1 MVVVVA
7 CLLDS
12 VPHAPV
18 ACGAVAIDESSESSR
33 VSRVESSLRRRLC
46 PSPGSQQVTCLFFA
60 SQSQEGAI
68 PWKLRSYMSVET
80 WMRKQHYV
88 GLSVSPPHVA
98 AWTSVLLLG
107 STAAATGGEVIAKP
121 IRRRQ
126 RKVGG
131 IHQVPAMNRAVPR
144 VNEVNAIG
152 KTPRRRGVNANQDH
166 TALVDLR
173 RSTNSK
179 ESVLVGRGR
188 GVGVT
193 AKVEVEVEVE
203 VEAAAK
209 VEASINFGVT
219 LKRLVK
225 SWKKPH
231 L

>member
-1 MVVVVA
+1 MLARFCPA
-7 CLLDS
+7 C
-12 VPHAPV
+12 
-18 ACGAVAIDESSESSR
+18 ACGAVATDESSLSEAAALS
-33 VSRVESSLRRRLC
+33 VARLAA
-46 PSPGSQQVTCLFFA
+46 SDLLFA
-60 SQSQEGAI
+60 SQSLKREPSLEAQI
-68 PWKLRSYMSVET
+68 LHDVET
-80 WMRKQHYV
+80 WMRNQHIV

-98 AWTSVLLLG
+98 AWTSVFLLG

-131 IHQVPAMNRAVPR
+131 IHRVPAMNRAVPR
-144 VNEVNAIG
+144 VNEVKAIG
-152 KTPRRRGVNANQDH
+152 KTPRRRGVKANQDH
-166 TALVDLR
+166 TALIDLR

-193 AKVEVEVEVE
+193 AKVEVEVEAE
-203 VEAAAK
+203 AAK

-225 SWKKPH
+225 SWKKPR